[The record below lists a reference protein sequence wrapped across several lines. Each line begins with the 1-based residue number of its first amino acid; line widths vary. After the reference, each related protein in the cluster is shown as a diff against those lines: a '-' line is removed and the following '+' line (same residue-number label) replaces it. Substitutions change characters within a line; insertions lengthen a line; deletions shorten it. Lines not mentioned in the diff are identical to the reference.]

1 VDRELL
7 IEIGCEEIPAGWLP
21 ELNAQLVRTLEAR
34 LKGMRLTASAPIESY
49 STPRRLTIRV
59 AKVNERQTDLEE
71 LVTGP
76 PVGAAYAPDGTPTPA
91 AAGFA
96 KKYGVEV
103 TALERHETAKGTYLA
118 YRVRQRGKAT
128 VDVLA
133 DVMGGI
139 LRDLTFPK
147 QMRWDAYLEDGRGE
161 LLFARPIRWL
171 VLMYGGR
178 VVPFVIRRLEIA
190 QGPNVQDIRS
200 GSQTYGHR
208 FLTTSGRAGRAIKI
222 KTFDDYQARLLE
234 NFVILDRGERE
245 SRIRRELETHARR
258 LGGRVSLST
267 SSKAGGPSA
276 QSSLLQEVP
285 DLVEYPSV
293 IAGHFPVEFLQLPEE
308 VLTTTMIHHQHF
320 LPAVDDEARLKPAF
334 LAVVNMEP
342 GRPEIIARNA
352 ERVLAARLR
361 DARFFW
367 DEDRKATLESRIPRL
382 ATILFHKK
390 LGSYREKAERV
401 SALAR
406 WIAREVLEQSDD
418 IAGHAETAGRLCKAD
433 LTTDMV
439 RELTD
444 LQGTMGGIYARE
456 EGLPEQVWKA
466 IYFHYLPVGVEADAP
481 PTRQTLGSAA
491 IPWVA
496 VSLADKLDSIAGMFA
511 AGERPTGSRD
521 PLGLRRQAQG
531 VVKILADL
539 PELTGLPARLRIGPL
554 LDRAGEP
561 FGAAGDAG
569 ASSESRKALLSFMA
583 DRLAYLLDQRGY
595 DVRSIRAVTHGDI
608 AQVSPFEARLKL
620 EALAHMTG
628 SDALLGVAALL
639 KRVKNITKGVT
650 DGAEWKAIEGRLVE
664 PAERTL
670 WSQVNARAPEIRS
683 AAARGDYRDAFAGI
697 AALQPPVA
705 KFFDDV
711 MVMTED
717 PELRQAR
724 LSLVAAL
731 RDLILGIADLSEIA
745 AEGGST

>member
-1 VDRELL
+1 MDRELL
-7 IEIGCEEIPAGWLP
+7 IEIGCEEIPASWLP
-21 ELNAQLVRTLEAR
+21 DLTSQLARKLEAR
-34 LKGMRLTASAPIESY
+34 LKDFRLTASAPTESY
-49 STPRRLTIRV
+49 STPRRLTVRI
-59 AKVNERQTDLEE
+59 AKVNERQTDLED

-76 PVGAAYAPDGTPTPA
+76 PIAAAYAADGAPTPA
-91 AAGFA
+91 AVGFA

-103 TALERHETAKGTYLA
+103 AALEKHETAKGVYLA

-133 DVMGGI
+133 DVTGAL

-147 QMRWDAYLEDGRGE
+147 QMRWDAYLEDGKGE
-161 LLFARPIRWL
+161 LVFARPIRWL

-178 VVPFVIRRLEIA
+178 VVPFVIRRSEIA

-208 FLTTSGRAGRAIKI
+208 FLTTSGRAGRAIKV

-258 LGGRVSLST
+258 LGGRVSSLV
-267 SSKAGGPSA
+267 SA
-276 QSSLLQEVP
+276 HSALLHEVP

-293 IAGHFPVEFLQLPEE
+293 VAGHISVEFLQLPEE

-320 LPAVDDEARLKPAF
+320 FPVVDEEGKLKPAF

-342 GRPEIIARNA
+342 EKPEIIARNA

-367 DEDRKATLESRIPRL
+367 DEDRKVPLESRLPRL
-382 ATILFHKK
+382 STILFHKAI
-390 LGSYREKAERV
+390 GSYREKADRV
-401 SALAR
+401 AALAG
-406 WIAREVLEQSDD
+406 WIAREALERPDEVAQ
-418 IAGHAETAGRLCKAD
+418 HAERAGRLCKAD
-433 LTTDMV
+433 LATEMV
-439 RELTD
+439 PEFTE
-444 LQGTMGGIYARE
+444 LQGTMGGIHARE
-456 EGLPEQVWKA
+456 EGQPEEVWKT

-481 PTRQTLGSAA
+481 PSRSQLGRAA
-491 IPWVA
+491 IPWAA
-496 VSLADKLDSIAGMFA
+496 VSLADKLDSIAAMFA

-531 VVKILADL
+531 VVKVLADL
-539 PELTGLPARLRIGPL
+539 QELTGLAPRLRIGPL
-554 LDRAGEP
+554 LERAATPFGSQDRAP
-561 FGAAGDAG
+561 
-569 ASSESRKALLSFMA
+569 LLSFMA
-583 DRLAYLLDQRGY
+583 DRLSYLLEQRGY
-595 DVRSIRAVTHGDI
+595 DVRNVRAVLHGDI
-608 AQVSPFEARLKL
+608 AQVSPLEARLKL
-620 EALAHMTG
+620 EALVHMGG
-628 SDALLGVAALL
+628 SQALLGVAALL
-639 KRVKNITKGVT
+639 KRVKNITKGVS
-650 DGAEWKAIEGRLVE
+650 DGADWRSIQGNLVE

-670 WSQVNARAPEIRS
+670 WSQVDASAPGIRS
-683 AAARGDYRDAFAGI
+683 AAARGDYREAFAGI

-717 PELRQAR
+717 QALRHAR

-745 AEGGST
+745 TER